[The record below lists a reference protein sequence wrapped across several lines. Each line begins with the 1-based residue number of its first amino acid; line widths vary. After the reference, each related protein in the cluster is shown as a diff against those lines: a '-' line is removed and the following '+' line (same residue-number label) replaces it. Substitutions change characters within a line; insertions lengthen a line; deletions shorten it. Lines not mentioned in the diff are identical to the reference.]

1 MNPDL
6 VILSATFFEISHF
19 LTLHPGDSKRVTR
32 TGLTIITGKV
42 HHKKYDLVITGP
54 GVFNSA
60 HALSVYLE
68 HSSPALILQTGIAGI
83 FRQTGGNIG
92 DIAIATQE
100 HYIHTGIKT
109 DCLENDP
116 LPFDLIAADPLTRKG
131 IYLFEQDRVDKAH
144 EILSR
149 FFMSKK
155 IKIIKGPFITVSS
168 ITSSFN
174 QADRLYSTFF
184 PVMEAMEG
192 AACAHIAK
200 LYDIPMIEVRS
211 GSNFV
216 GERDK
221 SKWDIELAAK
231 QLGKVCAAI

>member
-19 LTLHPGDSKRVTR
+19 LTLHPGDSKQVTR

-42 HHKKYDLVITGP
+42 YHKTYDLVITGP
-54 GVFNSA
+54 GVFNAA

-68 HSSPALILQTGIAGI
+68 HAWPGLILQTGIAGL

-100 HYIHTGIKT
+100 HYIHTGIQT

-116 LPFDLIAADPLTRKG
+116 LPFDLIGAEPLTRKG
-131 IYLFEQDRVDKAH
+131 IYLFEQDRVDKVH

-149 FFMSKK
+149 FFMSEK
-155 IKIIKGPFITVSS
+155 INIIKGPFITVSS

-174 QADRLYSTFF
+174 QADRLYSVFS

-200 LYDIPMIEVRS
+200 RYDIPMIEVRS

-231 QLGKVCAAI
+231 QLGRVCAAI